1 LPCRTPHGIHE
12 TPGNDVLH
20 AMWSIYK
27 NALRDAFDQDR
38 VAPRGARTTRAKRSP
53 RPNQNDCASTSEQG
67 GADAPAHGR
76 DYALDER
83 LTRPA
88 TLTDVQ
94 PARPRDRVGA
104 NPRQNVHGAGAHSA
118 RRFLHKSRQSPRQP
132 AVLVTPA
139 LPNIC
144 HGSDNVS
151 SRYDAEQSGTYHTP
165 DQRDGGTSRIW

>member
-1 LPCRTPHGIHE
+1 MKRSPLKIGRSFPLTAEERTVAIQISMAHLSSTVSAPV
-12 TPGNDVLH
+12 NLSVDALH

-53 RPNQNDCASTSEQG
+53 RSNQNDCASTSEQG

-104 NPRQNVHGAGAHSA
+104 NPQLKVHGASAHSA

-132 AVLVTPA
+132 AV
-139 LPNIC
+139 
-144 HGSDNVS
+144 
-151 SRYDAEQSGTYHTP
+151 
-165 DQRDGGTSRIW
+165 W